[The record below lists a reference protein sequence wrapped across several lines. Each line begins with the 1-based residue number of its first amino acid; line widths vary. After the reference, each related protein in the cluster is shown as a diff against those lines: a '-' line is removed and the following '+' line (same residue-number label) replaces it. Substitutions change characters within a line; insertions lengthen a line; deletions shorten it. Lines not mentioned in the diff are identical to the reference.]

1 MANNPSVSVI
11 VPVYKVEQYVKICVD
26 SILNQTFQDFEII
39 LVDDASPD
47 KSFELCQK
55 LYGDNDKVKFVRHEK
70 NLGLGPTRNTGIKNA
85 RGKYVYFVDSDDFI
99 LPNTLERF
107 YTVAEKNN
115 AQVVHVTGWYE
126 LTQDE
131 PEPILK
137 ENLKLVGDGYNQ
149 EGFLPFDVPY
159 RLEEHWRKRNTSP
172 MVWLCFCR
180 RDFLEQNRIEFL
192 PIISE
197 DDPFN
202 IALYCLAERYYVLND
217 TFYFYRKRTGSI
229 MRAKNVEQF
238 LKSICSIMIDLN
250 YVKSFLDTI
259 PYTKNYEQW
268 RENVIDESFFRF
280 IRLQTLPHYKE
291 LIVSPEVNEA
301 TEEIFTEIF
310 GNNATF
316 VKYFFN
322 NYHLFYRR
330 TELLVEQC
338 QALLYQNQ
346 QLQNFIREQPELLK
360 IMDSIKSYGKRVIVM
375 GTPQHGNLGDHAIVL
390 GELHILNKYFPEHKV
405 IEIPS
410 EYLTGELGEL
420 LWGLGLE
427 KHIRRDDIIFY
438 PGGGNLGN
446 LWIHEEN
453 LRRAMI
459 EKFHEN
465 KFVIFPQSI
474 HFTADDAGAR
484 ELILSQKIYNAHSDL
499 HLMIRDE
506 NSFDFANEF
515 FPQVNK
521 YLLPDSVT
529 ALHGILDDVNDERSG
544 VLFVL
549 RSDKEKVRNDENIQF
564 LQSYLAEKNIP
575 FTVTDTVIKG
585 KVTADIR
592 EQKVRE
598 VLLKFRRSKLVI
610 TDRFHG
616 VIFSFITRTPVIAF
630 KSFDT
635 KISSGIKWFENF
647 PSVFYAQTQDWS
659 SIENFINLVFSDE
672 NLFAEL
678 NPEVKIDSENLFFDA
693 LNQIFATKDS
703 DNKSRRL
710 IVDDVNI
717 SGRRIAFKYT
727 VQGDWQKYFNLDT
740 EFFVEYSEDISKTPK
755 DIAVIPFLCNVL
767 PIAWVLDAEVIVDE
781 LDYDFYEHL
790 PEIKKGYVDMYPRIK
805 FGGELTVKNLIR
817 HDYKA
822 DEEVAAFFSGGVD
835 SFDTLI
841 AHAKE
846 YPTLVTLLGADIK
859 FSDAEGW
866 ERVSKH
872 ALETAKQFQCKNLFI
887 ASSFRLFLNEGALS
901 QIVMPLANDGWWHG
915 FQHGIGII
923 SHAAPYVYL
932 HKLKRIY
939 IASSFSNKY
948 KFTCASD
955 PTIDNYLHMGKCVT
969 VHDGFKFSR
978 QDKIR
983 RICEYSRRTGIP
995 IQLRV
1000 CWESSGGKNCCACE
1014 KCYRT
1019 ICAILAEG
1027 EPPDIFGFP
1036 NYSVDM
1042 LKKIRRDFQKPNF
1055 IYGVVASLWQN
1066 IQDRFREK
1074 PENLPKE
1081 LAWLMGVKFL

>member
-131 PEPILK
+131 PEPIRQ
-137 ENLKLVGDGYNQ
+137 ENLKLQWNQ
-149 EGFLPFDVPY
+149 QTEEGFLINNVPY
-159 RLEEHWRKRNTSP
+159 RLERHWRIYETWS
-172 MVWLCFCR
+172 MAWLRFCR
-180 RDFLEQNRIEFL
+180 RDFLLKNDIEFL

-197 DDPFN
+197 DETFAF
-202 IALYCLAERYYVLND
+202 ALFCLTERYYFIREA
-217 TFYFYRKRTGSI
+217 FYIYRKRTGSI
-229 MRAKNVEQF
+229 M
-238 LKSICSIMIDLN
+238 
-250 YVKSFLDTI
+250 KSFGYDKFSKAIYSLIVGFVYIKAFLDQIT
-259 PYTKNYEQW
+259 PFENYELW
-268 RENVIDESFFRF
+268 REGIVNKIFTRFSNHIYPYYKDLEVTSEKNDIVKGELTSFFGESESFVRF
-280 IRLQTLPHYKE
+280 
-291 LIVSPEVNEA
+291 
-301 TEEIFTEIF
+301 
-310 GNNATF
+310 
-316 VKYFFN
+316 FFN
-322 NYHLFYRR
+322 NYYLCYRQ
-330 TELLVEQC
+330 TELLGKLY
-338 QALLYQNQ
+338 QALFYQNQ

-410 EYLTGELGEL
+410 DYLTGELGEL

-438 PGGGNLGN
+438 HGGGNLGN

-693 LNQIFATKDS
+693 LNQIFATNETYFIENTPS
-703 DNKSRRL
+703 P
-710 IVDDVNI
+710 VNQ
-717 SGRRIAFKYT
+717 R
-727 VQGDWQKYFNLDT
+727 
-740 EFFVEYSEDISKTPK
+740 
-755 DIAVIPFLCNVL
+755 
-767 PIAWVLDAEVIVDE
+767 
-781 LDYDFYEHL
+781 
-790 PEIKKGYVDMYPRIK
+790 
-805 FGGELTVKNLIR
+805 GG
-817 HDYKA
+817 
-822 DEEVAAFFSGGVD
+822 
-835 SFDTLI
+835 
-841 AHAKE
+841 
-846 YPTLVTLLGADIK
+846 
-859 FSDAEGW
+859 
-866 ERVSKH
+866 
-872 ALETAKQFQCKNLFI
+872 
-887 ASSFRLFLNEGALS
+887 
-901 QIVMPLANDGWWHG
+901 
-915 FQHGIGII
+915 
-923 SHAAPYVYL
+923 
-932 HKLKRIY
+932 
-939 IASSFSNKY
+939 
-948 KFTCASD
+948 
-955 PTIDNYLHMGKCVT
+955 
-969 VHDGFKFSR
+969 
-978 QDKIR
+978 
-983 RICEYSRRTGIP
+983 
-995 IQLRV
+995 
-1000 CWESSGGKNCCACE
+1000 
-1014 KCYRT
+1014 
-1019 ICAILAEG
+1019 
-1027 EPPDIFGFP
+1027 
-1036 NYSVDM
+1036 
-1042 LKKIRRDFQKPNF
+1042 
-1055 IYGVVASLWQN
+1055 
-1066 IQDRFREK
+1066 
-1074 PENLPKE
+1074 
-1081 LAWLMGVKFL
+1081 